1 MLHSYHNFL
10 FPFRFDKIIKTF
22 SNKHEYY
29 KDESFDERVKID
41 IDFKNSLEK
50 NGWVYEKFR
59 VKDNLDYNEL
69 VYFHDFIQDSL
80 FNTAD
85 FEQNATSYYFTKEVE
100 NSSYDIKIKDEEPY
114 QLKLCGINLRI
125 FDTGVGILSFEVE
138 NHDYSHIKDIFNI
151 NEYGRRIYPQFL
163 DADFE
168 VNGVRDAFLPE
179 YIEVNGVKE
188 EFSHNYKDIK
198 LANFILQIL
207 GNTFSEDKSAKDRYF
222 LQPLLDDRMYVVSH
236 ILNKGFSDSIKK
248 EFTDNW
254 YEYVFVDKHNAKNIQ
269 DKEMQKELIN
279 NATYTRWKDWGT
291 LYGITRYSFVLLTD
305 SGDYS
310 NVLLK
315 HMQTLYFQ
323 MITLSLATRASILR
337 FSDEVTAI
345 SDIEPNKDTVGNI
358 ANLYKNYLRFK
369 NKLYFKEITPQEQ
382 GIELYDKMRE
392 IMRIDKDIED
402 ISNEIMTLNSYAFM
416 LQEKE
421 EKEEMGRLT
430 KLGTIFLPGTFIA
443 GIFGMNS
450 FPDGWI
456 NNFGGLAF
464 SFGLIICISWFIAKR
479 NKIDLK
485 KFIKE
490 GKL

>member
-1 MLHSYHNFL
+1 
-10 FPFRFDKIIKTF
+10 
-22 SNKHEYY
+22 
-29 KDESFDERVKID
+29 
-41 IDFKNSLEK
+41 
-50 NGWVYEKFR
+50 
-59 VKDNLDYNEL
+59 
-69 VYFHDFIQDSL
+69 
-80 FNTAD
+80 
-85 FEQNATSYYFTKEVE
+85 
-100 NSSYDIKIKDEEPY
+100 
-114 QLKLCGINLRI
+114 
-125 FDTGVGILSFEVE
+125 
-138 NHDYSHIKDIFNI
+138 
-151 NEYGRRIYPQFL
+151 
-163 DADFE
+163 
-168 VNGVRDAFLPE
+168 
-179 YIEVNGVKE
+179 
-188 EFSHNYKDIK
+188 
-198 LANFILQIL
+198 
-207 GNTFSEDKSAKDRYF
+207 
-222 LQPLLDDRMYVVSH
+222 MYVVSH
-236 ILNKGFSDSIKK
+236 ILNNGFSDSIKQDL
-248 EFTDNW
+248 TDNW